1 MRCDV
6 IERQRLNITEAQR
19 TGVRSLLVNNCMYK
33 AQYKSRS
40 PYESWNT
47 LGMYTSESNAI
58 SSAMLKKKRGALI
71 VRVTNKSGYVV
82 YTN

>member
-1 MRCDV
+1 
-6 IERQRLNITEAQR
+6 
-19 TGVRSLLVNNCMYK
+19 
-33 AQYKSRS
+33 
-40 PYESWNT
+40 
-47 LGMYTSESNAI
+47 MYTSESNAI

>member
-1 MRCDV
+1 
-6 IERQRLNITEAQR
+6 
-19 TGVRSLLVNNCMYK
+19 MYK
-33 AQYKSRS
+33 TQYKSRS

-71 VRVTNKSGYVV
+71 VRVTNKSGHVV